1 VIARAP
7 GANVERRI
15 KRSTGEDE
23 MSVTVPHRVAGS
35 QAASIAD
42 ATRVRWTYI
51 APTLLIVWIVSMF
64 DKSNISLV
72 MANPTFLNELHLTG
86 DSVRLG
92 WLASSLFLSYGVFA
106 PAWGWAVTRYGARKA
121 TIASLTIWALTCFW
135 SGLAQS
141 YEMLLASRIALG
153 AGEAACYPITLALV
167 ANWFALRERGKATSY
182 WWIGTMIGPALTGVL
197 ITTLIIWFGWR
208 WQFHAMGILALILPL
223 PMVWFLVTDKPEQ
236 HPAVNAAEAD
246 LIKAGSIENND
257 DAPGRILKTVDNVW
271 TNYRFWLVTI
281 AISSN
286 AIFYWGWSLWLPTY
300 LRNERHFSFS
310 TSGYLT
316 FVIFGFAV
324 VTILAVGYFS
334 DKIFR
339 RAPLA
344 GAGWALAAVFLMAAA
359 LAPSAVWSVVLMIC
373 ALCTQQVGVS
383 CGEMLMHSVVGTED
397 MGKTQG
403 VRAFVTQMVGAFS
416 PAMIG
421 YLVAL
426 TGGFVGAFAVLA
438 VAVVVSAGCM
448 IALARE
454 GL

>member
-1 VIARAP
+1 
-7 GANVERRI
+7 
-15 KRSTGEDE
+15 
-23 MSVTVPHRVAGS
+23 MSITIPREVGGS
-35 QAASIAD
+35 QAATIAD
-42 ATRVRWTYI
+42 ASRVRWTYI

-72 MANPTFLNELHLTG
+72 MADPKFLGELQLTG
-86 DSVRLG
+86 QAVKLG
-92 WLASSLFLSYGVFA
+92 WLASSLFLAYGIAA
-106 PAWGWAVTRYGARKA
+106 PLWGWAVNRYGPRNA
-121 TIASLTIWALTCFW
+121 TIASLIIWALTCFW
-135 SGLAQS
+135 SGVAQS
-141 YEMLLASRIALG
+141 YGMLLASRIALG

-182 WWIGTMIGPALTGVL
+182 WWIGTMIGPMLTGLVVTGL
-197 ITTLIIWFGWR
+197 IVAVGWR

-223 PMVWFLVTDKPEQ
+223 PMVWFLVRDKPEQ
-236 HPAVNAAEAD
+236 HPAVNAAEVA
-246 LIKAGSIENND
+246 LVKAGSIENND
-257 DAPGRILKTVDNVW
+257 DAPGRIMKTIDNIW
-271 TNYRFWLVTI
+271 TSYRFWLVTI

-286 AIFYWGWSLWLPTY
+286 AIFYWGWSIWLPTY
-300 LRNERHFSFS
+300 LKGERHFTFS

-324 VTILAVGYFS
+324 VTILCVGYLS

-344 GAGWALAAVFLMAAA
+344 GLGWALAAVFLMAAA
-359 LAPSAVWSVVLMIC
+359 LAPSAAASVVLMIC
-373 ALCTQQVGVS
+373 ALCAQQVGIS

-403 VRAFVTQMVGAFS
+403 VRAFITQMFGAFS

-421 YLVAL
+421 YLVAF
-426 TGGFVGAFAVLA
+426 TGGFTGAFAVLA
-438 VAVVVSAGCM
+438 VAVIISAGCM